1 MIVSILL
8 AAQESTCEGDTIED
22 RFEFALEMGFD
33 GLEVAGVGG
42 GVFESRR
49 AELAAAVRSGV
60 RISSAV
66 AIVDHFMGD
75 LDPDHRRAAIDE
87 QKTLLTVLGD
97 LGDLGDLGELCFV
110 APHTFGVFSRAL
122 PPFTPPRAFEESRA
136 LLLEALVEVAE
147 HAERVGVVLA
157 LEPLNRFEDFVVNTL
172 ADASWYVDEV
182 ASPGL
187 AITADTWHMNIEEA
201 SIGNSIR
208 AAGSRIKHV
217 QLGDSNRKQPG
228 AGHIDF
234 DEVLDALVDIHFEG
248 WLAME
253 CGLTGPARDVLPA
266 VSTLLRR
273 S

>member
-1 MIVSILL
+1 MSVLL
-8 AAQESTCEGDTIED
+8 AAQESTCEGDTIEE

-33 GLEVAGVGG
+33 GLELAGTGG

-49 AELAAAVRSGV
+49 SELVSAVRSGV

-75 LDPDHRRAAIDE
+75 LDPDHRRAAIAE
-87 QKTLLTVLGD
+87 QKLLLSVLAD
-97 LGDLGDLGELCFV
+97 IGELCFV

-122 PPFTPPRAFEESRA
+122 PPYTPPRDLKHSKA
-136 LLLEALVEVAE
+136 LLLEALIEVAE
-147 HAERVGVVLA
+147 HAASVGVVLA

-172 ADASWYVDEV
+172 SDAAWYVDTV
-182 ASPGL
+182 SSPGL

-201 SIGNSIR
+201 SIGDALR

-234 DEVLDALVDIHFEG
+234 DEVLDALDDIGFEG

-253 CGLTGPARDVLPA
+253 CGLTGPARNVLPA
-266 VSTLLRR
+266 VSSLLRR
-273 S
+273 A